1 MQKRILIV
9 DDEEDALTMLGE
21 RLENAGYF
29 VLKASDG
36 RQAVSIAKEANPDL
50 IMLDIVMPE
59 MDGIETS
66 NVLSE
71 DPLTKDIP
79 VIFLTCLVK
88 KDEEKQR
95 EVIGGRQFLAKPY
108 NSEHLLKVVEK
119 YSRKEKEG

>member
-1 MQKRILIV
+1 MQRRILIV

-36 RQAVSIAKEANPDL
+36 RQAVNIAKEANPDL
-50 IMLDIVMPE
+50 ILLDIVMPE

-66 NVLSE
+66 RVLAE

-79 VIFLTCLVK
+79 IVFLTCLVK
-88 KDEEKQR
+88 KAEEKQR

-108 NSEHLLKVVEK
+108 DSAHLLEVVEK
-119 YSRKEKEG
+119 FSRKEEEE